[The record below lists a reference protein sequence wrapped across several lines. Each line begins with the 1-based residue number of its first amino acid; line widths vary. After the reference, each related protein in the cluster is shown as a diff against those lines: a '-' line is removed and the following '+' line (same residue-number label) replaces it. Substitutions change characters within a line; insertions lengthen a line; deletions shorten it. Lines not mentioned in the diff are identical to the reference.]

1 LDNRP
6 IANTSGGAPPSLSRT
21 RARTRAALIEA
32 ALALIAEKGF
42 RGATLADIGER
53 AGKSK
58 GAVYSNFA
66 SKEDLFLA
74 VAGSMNLVLRPKLE
88 AGMSVRAVFRAIGE
102 AVVALR
108 PAATASAAFMAEYKL
123 YALTHA
129 RMKSQLARRYAGP
142 FRQIAMTFAENF
154 EADQLPMPAADLP
167 VVIQALALG
176 FIEQSF
182 LTPNAVT
189 DELIVRTFEA
199 LAGTD
204 PKAKS

>member
-1 LDNRP
+1 
-6 IANTSGGAPPSLSRT
+6 
-21 RARTRAALIEA
+21 LIEA

-42 RGATLADIGER
+42 RGATLAEIGER

-74 VAGSMNLVLRPKLE
+74 VVGSMNLVLRPKLE
-88 AGMSVRAVFRAIGE
+88 AGMSLQAVFRAIGE

-123 YALTHA
+123 YASTDA
-129 RMKSQLARRYAGP
+129 KMKSQLVQRYAGP
-142 FRQIAMTFAENF
+142 FGQIARAFADNF
-154 EADQLPMPAADLP
+154 EEDQLPLPAADLP

-176 FIEQSF
+176 FMEQSF
-182 LTPNAVT
+182 LTPDAVT
-189 DELIVRTFEA
+189 DDLIVSAFEA
-199 LAGTD
+199 LGRTGR
-204 PKAKS
+204 KAKS